1 MAFIKSTPNAGV
13 NRGMQYIYWSD
24 HFYYSFTLFRRFLYT
39 NAMTLSTGVYRIV
52 QWGQPQ
58 VLTVENGLV
67 TVLPPGRAPQ
77 RGQEVSLLIDKLVV
91 RH

>member
-1 MAFIKSTPNAGV
+1 
-13 NRGMQYIYWSD
+13 
-24 HFYYSFTLFRRFLYT
+24 
-39 NAMTLSTGVYRIV
+39 MTLSTGVYRIV
-52 QWGQPQ
+52 QWGQLQ